1 MEKIPAGECLHCAT
15 IVISTM
21 ETIVGEGGP
30 ADKASIALATSKNRA
45 IPNRRM
51 PELAPQT
58 AFAAKRIH
66 AKGSWQHRS
75 MRSTYNC
82 VGMVFA
88 NRRTFVE
95 PEEIPMIL
103 QDDEYVEVG
112 REAEVTPGDVVVYE
126 SPMTGDIVHVGL
138 VLAAEGV
145 FETRK
150 IRVLSQFG
158 RAGEYIHDVRDVPE
172 AYGQLVLKFYSES
185 RRAR

>member
-1 MEKIPAGECLHCAT
+1 MDALVEKIPAGECLHCAT

-75 MRSTYNC
+75 MRST
-82 VGMVFA
+82 
-88 NRRTFVE
+88 RS
-95 PEEIPMIL
+95 EEHTSEL
-103 QDDEYVEVG
+103 QSL
-112 REAEVTPGDVVVYE
+112 R
-126 SPMTGDIVHVGL
+126 HL
-138 VLAAEGV
+138 VCRLLLE
-145 FETRK
+145 
-150 IRVLSQFG
+150 
-158 RAGEYIHDVRDVPE
+158 
-172 AYGQLVLKFYSES
+172 
-185 RRAR
+185 